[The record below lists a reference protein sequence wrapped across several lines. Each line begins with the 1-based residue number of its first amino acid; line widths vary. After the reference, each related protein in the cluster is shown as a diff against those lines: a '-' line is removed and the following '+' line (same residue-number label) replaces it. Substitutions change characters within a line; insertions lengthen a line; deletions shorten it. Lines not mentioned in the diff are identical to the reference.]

1 MEPNMKYLNELTR
14 QLDDLKTI
22 MVDGGLEGMSAG
34 EIERLLA
41 NIRDFY
47 GVMEKGFDVIAD
59 MLESKV
65 GVSH

>member
-14 QLDDLKTI
+14 QLDDLKTT
-22 MVDGGLEGMSAG
+22 MVEGGLESMNAG

-47 GVMEKGFDVIAD
+47 GVMEKGFDAIAD
-59 MLESKV
+59 LLESRDS
-65 GVSH
+65 VSH